1 MTPKGAQSWPCM
13 CRTEMGALNDSGS
26 IGVFLVEDHK
36 SVLWGLER
44 LIESGSPKLHL
55 VGHATNCA
63 DAMLGIDTCDPDVV
77 LLDLDLNG
85 ESGLDVLAILHDRP
99 RPKVLV
105 LSGSREPEIHE
116 KVVMLGARG
125 MINKSDDASV
135 ILRAIDAVQAGELW
149 IDRGAIARVFNKLRQ
164 IRPDAPSGLDRAPS
178 DPIATLTVKEREV
191 IMVVVAFKGAASKV
205 IAEALHLSQHTL
217 RNHLASIYQKLD
229 VHNRLDLYM
238 YATQHGLHRRI
249 HSA

>member
-1 MTPKGAQSWPCM
+1 MEVS
-13 CRTEMGALNDSGS
+13 NDSRS
-26 IGVFLVEDHK
+26 ICVFLVEDHK

-44 LIESGSPKLHL
+44 LIESGSPKFHL
-55 VGHATNCA
+55 VGQAANCA
-63 DAMLGIDTCDPDVV
+63 DAMLGIDACDPDIV

-85 ESGLDVLAILHDRP
+85 ESGLDLLAILRDRP
-99 RPKVLV
+99 RPKVLI

-116 KVVMLGARG
+116 KVVILGARG
-125 MINKSDDASV
+125 MVNKSDDASI
-135 ILRAIDAVQAGELW
+135 ILRAIDAVHAGELW

-164 IRPDAPSGLDRAPS
+164 TSPVAPSGSDRAPS

-191 IMVVVAFKGAASKV
+191 ISVVVAFKGAPSKV

-238 YATQHGLHRRI
+238 YATQHGLHRR
-249 HSA
+249 ARFE